1 VKPVEVEE
9 EELLVEEE
17 ELLDEDDD
25 EEEVVEP
32 KPKRRRKKVVEV
44 EPEPESE
51 EYEEEEEVEPAP
63 RKRRRKKVVEV
74 EPEPESEEA
83 AFSSADLFE
92 AILGGLSEGQSVTIT
107 ASEDEWVLSAGGE
120 TVAAPKVTLLKGRA
134 YHDEVL
140 AEEFLD
146 WREKWQELTFSEK
159 KAQAK
164 KAKAEWDEHEDP
176 RVEAMRIAAAIREA
190 LGIEKYKPEYRTRAA
205 RAAIR
210 G

>member
-25 EEEVVEP
+25 
-32 KPKRRRKKVVEV
+32 
-44 EPEPESE
+44 
-51 EYEEEEEVEPAP
+51 EEEEEVEPAP

>member
-1 VKPVEVEE
+1 MARRRRARVVKPVEVEE

-44 EPEPESE
+44 EPEPEL
-51 EYEEEEEVEPAP
+51 
-63 RKRRRKKVVEV
+63 
-74 EPEPESEEA
+74 EEA
-83 AFSSADLFE
+83 AFSSTDLFE